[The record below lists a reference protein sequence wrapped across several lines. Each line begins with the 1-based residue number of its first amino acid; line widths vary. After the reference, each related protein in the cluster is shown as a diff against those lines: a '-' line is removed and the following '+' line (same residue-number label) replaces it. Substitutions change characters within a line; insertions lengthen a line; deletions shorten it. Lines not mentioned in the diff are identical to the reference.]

1 MAGRRT
7 GTAALI
13 VGGLLL
19 ALGLAFFVS
28 RYASSSPDG
37 LNKVAIDH
45 GFADGET
52 EHATADSPLAGY
64 GVEGVDDDG
73 LSTGLAGIA
82 GVAVTFG
89 IGLLIFAVFS
99 RRGATS
105 DDPEGSSP
113 TVSSGAAT

>member
-13 VGGLLL
+13 VGLLL

-99 RRGATS
+99 RRGATP

-113 TVSSGAAT
+113 TVSRG